1 MRCNLGEFG
10 DLRDLR
16 TELPNWYV
24 NFGGYLSRNIEHA
37 EQPQARNSEGLC
49 RKFVRGAFRPRR
61 ARALRIFKEGR
72 RSRGIDFRRRSPSL
86 DPEEFRREV
95 VGGTT
100 SAGGME
106 TSPPSS
112 GDDEGPAV
120 SASSVQRR
128 SAEAEPPPERRLPTP
143 ARQAPAQPS
152 PAACRAPA
160 PPALEPLASKGPG
173 TGHWY
178 RRLWHQ
184 RRKSTS
190 PRGGNRKST
199 HRTPPW
205 LKDVRRL
212 QRTTRLLIPRLS
224 FARVVRE
231 MLQGLAPSRSD
242 RYYMQGL
249 ALQALQE
256 ASELFVTNFL
266 SASYLF
272 SRHVNRKTLM
282 RKDVT
287 FLQDLLKISGTSL
300 VTDLLNFSADFIYL
314 FIYLP
319 SRPEAL

>member
-1 MRCNLGEFG
+1 ML
-10 DLRDLR
+10 
-16 TELPNWYV
+16 
-24 NFGGYLSRNIEHA
+24 A
-37 EQPQARNSEGLC
+37 AQEQLQG
-49 RKFVRGAFRPRR
+49 RPRR
-61 ARALRIFKEGR
+61 VLSTQSASPQNLQRGQTFPRHRLQASVAVPQPRGVSARGR
-72 RSRGIDFRRRSPSL
+72 RRNDLGRRDGI
-86 DPEEFRREV
+86 
-95 VGGTT
+95 
-100 SAGGME
+100 
-106 TSPPSS
+106 
-112 GDDEGPAV
+112 V
-120 SASSVQRR
+120 SAVFRGRRGARSVCIQRR
-128 SAEAEPPPERRLPTP
+128 SAEAEPPPERCLPTP

-266 SASYLF
+266 SASYLC
-272 SRHVNRKTLM
+272 SLHTKRKILM
-282 RKDVT
+282 RKDVI
-287 FLQDLLKISGTSL
+287 FLQDLLKIFGTSL
-300 VTDLLNFSADFIYL
+300 ATDLRTFLRVLFIYL
-314 FIYLP
+314 FTLKT
-319 SRPEAL
+319 